1 MNNTTKDQIITA
13 LEEWMKENE
22 YSANEFAAKSG
33 VPSNYLSYMRRN
45 IYFINA
51 SGKDVEIDDKY
62 FRMICD
68 TIDFDPDNKVAWTP
82 RQTPQFMQMISYLTD
97 AKNFGYTNIIIG
109 GTGSGK
115 TYCTDIFIKQNPKDV
130 FKITV
135 GSLDTITD
143 LLDKI
148 GIAMRLPLAGSPS
161 KKLRTITKEIL
172 KLKLDGR
179 NPMIIWDESE
189 YLKQATLCNIKELHD
204 NLYGKCA
211 LILIGTNQLIA
222 KIEKLKNKNAAGMP
236 QFYRRVKYG
245 IRELK
250 PIDTRFKEFLTSI
263 ADRELKRFL
272 QTECENYGELHDALL
287 PAMREAERLN
297 EPLTENL
304 VRKVLDLPKLATI

>member
-1 MNNTTKDQIITA
+1 MNNTTKNNIITA
-13 LEEWMKENE
+13 LEKWLAENE
-22 YSANEFAAKSG
+22 YSANEFSAKSN
-33 VPSNYLSYMRRN
+33 VPTNYLSYMRRN
-45 IYFINA
+45 IYTIKA
-51 SGKDVEIDDKY
+51 GDKDFEIDDKY
-62 FRMICD
+62 FRMICEA
-68 TIDFDPDNKVAWTP
+68 IDFDPENKIAWVP
-82 RQTPQFMQMISYLTD
+82 RQTPQFMQMITYLDD
-97 AKNFGYTNIIIG
+97 AKKFGYTNIIIG
-109 GTGSGK
+109 STGSGK
-115 TYCTDIFIKQNPKDV
+115 TYCTDIFIKQNPKDT
-130 FKITV
+130 FKVTV
-135 GSLDTITD
+135 GSLDTIND

-148 GIAMRLPLAGSPS
+148 GLAMRIPLTGSPS
-161 KKLRTITKEIL
+161 KKLRAITKEIT

-179 NPMIIWDESE
+179 NPAIIWDESE

-211 LILIGTNQLIA
+211 LIMIGTNQLLT
-222 KIEKLKNKNAAGMP
+222 KIEKLKNKNAPGMP

-263 ADRELKRFL
+263 ADKDLKRFL

-304 VRKVLDLPKLATI
+304 VRKVLVLPKVTA